1 VERTIIMAKDPTP
14 KPSIAMPVI
23 ILIALIF
30 FLEKR
35 YRYAIN
41 RESLTVLNY
50 KLSRIELIRSA

>member
-1 VERTIIMAKDPTP
+1 MAM
-14 KPSIAMPVI
+14 AVM

-41 RESLTVLNY
+41 RESLTVLD
-50 KLSRIELIRSA
+50 